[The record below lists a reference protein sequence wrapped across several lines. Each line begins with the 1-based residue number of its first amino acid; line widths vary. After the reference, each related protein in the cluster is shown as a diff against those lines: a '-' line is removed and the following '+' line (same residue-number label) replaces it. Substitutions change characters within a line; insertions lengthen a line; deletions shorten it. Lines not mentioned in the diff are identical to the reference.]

1 MNISKKLIFAVLVLQ
16 LSFILSGCVVVLNN
30 NFGSNIR
37 VSKSNNLSDATV
49 AKDYDLSIEKT
60 DTESDTDSKTTSR
73 NR

>member
-37 VSKSNNLSDATV
+37 VVKNHDLSDATV
-49 AKDYDLSIEKT
+49 VKDYDSSIEAK
-60 DTESDTDSKTTSR
+60 KGR
-73 NR
+73 K